1 MFEAQVSVL
10 PRKAS
15 DTVLVVDH
23 QSTSRTILEQVLRS
37 VDERIQLSAF
47 ARPVDGLVW
56 ATRHV
61 ADLVLIDYAMP
72 DMDGIELVKRLR
84 LLRGYE
90 HVPTLMVTAQD
101 ARDVRYAALDAGI
114 TDLLSKPVDVR
125 ECAARCRN
133 LLKLRHQQFALED
146 RQRLLEE
153 MLQQSAR
160 EAQARA
166 LEKETLMQLARSADA
181 RIALGPDYA
190 FARMPRYLRAFI
202 APRPIG
208 QFRPRRRLAG
218 RAVG

>member
-1 MFEAQVSVL
+1 MFEAQVTVL
-10 PRKAS
+10 PKKAS
-15 DTVLVVDH
+15 DTVLVVDD
-23 QSTSRTILEQVLRS
+23 QSTSRAILEQVLRS
-37 VDERIQLSAF
+37 VDDRIQVSAF
-47 ARPVDGLVW
+47 RRPVDGLVW

-61 ADLVLIDYAMP
+61 ADLVLLDYAMP

-90 HVPTLMVTAQD
+90 HVPILMVTAQD

-125 ECAARCRN
+125 ECVARCRN
-133 LLKLRHQQFALED
+133 LLKLRRQQFALED

-166 LEKETLMQLARSADA
+166 LEKETLMQLASGADGRSESGRGNA
-181 RIALGPDYA
+181 P
-190 FARMPRYLRAFI
+190 ARMPRVARGYLSSKR
-202 APRPIG
+202 IG
-208 QFRPRRRLAG
+208 RFRPRRKVVG
-218 RAVG
+218 RATG